1 MFENKMNEIYDR
13 FAERT
18 ESYENESF
26 MILAGR
32 LLCLSLSNIVSSI
45 LQILITL
52 GEISIYGLSYLAE
65 HITGNKKEP

>member
-1 MFENKMNEIYDR
+1 MFEAKMNEIYDR

-32 LLCLSLSNIVSSI
+32 MLCLSACNMINSF
-45 LQILITL
+45 LQIFITL
-52 GEISIYGLSYLAE
+52 GEMSVYGLSYLAE
-65 HITGNKKEP
+65 HLSYKRNQ